1 MDHTVQKDPSLQKS
15 GYAMKRFQNIL
26 FDQNGQ
32 EVFEKILAIWP
43 PILRKIKRERILV
56 QLALLMTARAVR
68 RANQSLVIEATRMV
82 VPKSYDPLF
91 HMLEDMEKFKKT
103 MLDTFVDMKA
113 YNKIP
118 IRVRRWT
125 PARKKRPP
133 AAGSRSIVAF
143 CASPR
148 TRGNTDLL
156 IEEALKGAR
165 DAGAATEKIMLS
177 AISMDYCI
185 GCRKCKEPG
194 YDKICI
200 LKDDMSNIYQKIIE
214 AGAIIIGFPIYTG
227 RECAQLSTF
236 LDRWDGYER
245 YMLKSCLQPGR
256 LAMVIGTW
264 GYPHLD
270 TYDHVVENIISI
282 LNLHKVETVEAL
294 SACGF
299 EGMLHGLDEKR
310 TGVIARY
317 PQQLHKA
324 YAAGRSLARLLPR

>member
-1 MDHTVQKDPSLQKS
+1 
-15 GYAMKRFQNIL
+15 MKKFQTIL

-32 EVFEKILAIWP
+32 EVFDKIVAIWP
-43 PILRKIKRERILV
+43 PILRTLKKERILL
-56 QLALLMTARAVR
+56 QLSLLMKARAIR
-68 RANQSLVIEATRMV
+68 QANKELVIEATRMV

-91 HMLEDMEKFKKT
+91 HMLEDMERFKKT
-103 MLDTFVDMKA
+103 MLDTFVDIKA

-118 IRVRRWT
+118 VRVRRWS

-133 AAGSRSIVAF
+133 AFGNKHVLAF

-148 TRGNTDLL
+148 RKGNTDLL
-156 IEEALKGAR
+156 IDEALKGAR
-165 DAGAATEKIMLS
+165 AAGVTTEKIMLN
-177 AISMDYCI
+177 AITMDYCI
-185 GCRKCKEPG
+185 GCRRCKEPG
-194 YDKICI
+194 YNKICI
-200 LKDDMSNIYQKIIE
+200 LNDDMSAIYQKIID
-214 AGAIIIGFPIYTG
+214 ARAIIVGFPIYTG

-236 LDRWDGYER
+236 FDRWDGYER
-245 YMLKSCLQPGR
+245 YLLKSCLQPGR

-294 SACGF
+294 SASGF
-299 EGMLHGLDEKR
+299 EGILHGLDEKR
-310 TGVIARY
+310 MGVIARH

-324 YAAGRSLARLLPR
+324 YVAGKSLGQQIMP